1 MGECIMLDIIIG
13 ILVLI
18 LFAVALSG
26 AYLLARDKQ
35 RAYDIEKNSLNL
47 HKRMQ
52 ENIDDTTSNS

>member
-1 MGECIMLDIIIG
+1 MLDIIIG

-18 LFAVALSG
+18 LFTVALSG

>member
-1 MGECIMLDIIIG
+1 MLDIIIG

-18 LFAVALSG
+18 LFTVALSG

-52 ENIDDTTSNS
+52 ENIDDTSRNS

>member
-1 MGECIMLDIIIG
+1 MMLDIIIG
-13 ILVLI
+13 GLILVLFI
-18 LFAVALSG
+18 VALSG

>member
-1 MGECIMLDIIIG
+1 MLDIIIG
-13 ILVLI
+13 ILVLT
-18 LFAVALSG
+18 LFTVGLSG

-35 RAYDIEKNSLNL
+35 RAYDIEKTSLNL

>member
-1 MGECIMLDIIIG
+1 MMLDIIIG
-13 ILVLI
+13 GLILVLFI
-18 LFAVALSG
+18 VALSG

-52 ENIDDTTSNS
+52 ESINDPTRNS

>member
-1 MGECIMLDIIIG
+1 MLDIIIG

-18 LFAVALSG
+18 LFTVGLSG
-26 AYLLARDKQ
+26 AYLIARDKQ

-52 ENIDDTTSNS
+52 ESIDDTSSNS

>member
-1 MGECIMLDIIIG
+1 MLDIIIG

-18 LFAVALSG
+18 LFTVGLSG

-47 HKRMQ
+47 HKECRRA
-52 ENIDDTTSNS
+52 

>member
-1 MGECIMLDIIIG
+1 MLDIIIG
-13 ILVLI
+13 GLILVLFI
-18 LFAVALSG
+18 VALSG

-52 ENIDDTTSNS
+52 ESINDPTRNS